1 MHLFLALERNISRQL
16 DIIMHLM
23 CCCPRILSQVSELLP
38 KLEASSELSVQ
49 PSLTQL
55 ASMAREDAAS
65 LAEVL
70 RHAVGGL
77 RCDVLHVFSFKTSAL
92 HALRLPILRSSS
104 RVWVVSAGTSPL
116 TFAVCIWTT

>member
-1 MHLFLALERNISRQL
+1 MHQ
-16 DIIMHLM
+16 M
-23 CCCPRILSQVSELLP
+23 CCLPRILLQVSELLP

-70 RHAVGGL
+70 RHAV
-77 RCDVLHVFSFKTSAL
+77 
-92 HALRLPILRSSS
+92 
-104 RVWVVSAGTSPL
+104 VV
-116 TFAVCIWTT
+116 